1 MGVLCMLVCKLL
13 CKYVN
18 SNQLHVL
25 VALGPLEQKVD
36 FGKGNVGSTLARK
49 GPHLALFSISGDFYR

>member
-1 MGVLCMLVCKLL
+1 M
-13 CKYVN
+13 N

-25 VALGPLEQKVD
+25 VAMFPLEQRVEY
-36 FGKGNVGSTLARK
+36 GKGNVGSTLAGK